1 MSTVGNW
8 RGPNIVKDGLV
19 FYLDA
24 GSPNSFYPPT
34 AGATWKDTSGNG
46 HIGTLTNGPTYDSA
60 NGGTIVFDGVDDYVS
75 TNYNT
80 ALTDFT
86 VGVWFKSTNVSG
98 YQRVLDKNYTSGF
111 WIGRNTTLANS
122 WGGGICEPTA
132 PYGRFITLTDNQW
145 HYIVFRRLGTTHTV
159 FGDGIINTTSGTVP
173 ATALSTSTLALG
185 REFTVGPSVF
195 KGNIS
200 FTHMYNR
207 ALSDQEILQNFNA
220 TRARFGL

>member
-86 VGVWFKSTNVSG
+86 GSLITSASSRSFSMRLSKASSDCFCVIDRLVVVLFKLPVAS
-98 YQRVLDKNYTSGF
+98 
-111 WIGRNTTLANS
+111 
-122 WGGGICEPTA
+122 
-132 PYGRFITLTDNQW
+132 
-145 HYIVFRRLGTTHTV
+145 
-159 FGDGIINTTSGTVP
+159 
-173 ATALSTSTLALG
+173 
-185 REFTVGPSVF
+185 
-195 KGNIS
+195 
-200 FTHMYNR
+200 
-207 ALSDQEILQNFNA
+207 IL
-220 TRARFGL
+220 